1 MKTLAAALIAVCLVA
16 ADAHADT
23 ISFDFAKG
31 GNFDPS
37 NGGGLVGPDTVT
49 GITVET
55 GKGNKDDYWQTSTS
69 TAVVFTD
76 SASGLTVTAT
86 AKTGPATNLVDAFV
100 YGDTH
105 GARGGL
111 GVHTVAA
118 QAGSNDNITSGE
130 RLILEFNRLVSL
142 ESNHFNAGHNAFTG
156 SQDFELWIDGVKVGT
171 NPFLKDGVGGRIG
184 TKFEFVHAGDQFYV
198 SGLTASVVP
207 EPGTLGLLASGLG
220 LLVLL
225 RRRRARA

>member
-76 SASGLTVTAT
+76 RTSSTPSSTAT
-86 AKTGPATNLVDAFV
+86 RTAPE
-100 YGDTH
+100 
-105 GARGGL
+105 
-111 GVHTVAA
+111 VA
-118 QAGSNDNITSGE
+118 
-130 RLILEFNRLVSL
+130 
-142 ESNHFNAGHNAFTG
+142 
-156 SQDFELWIDGVKVGT
+156 W
-171 NPFLKDGVGGRIG
+171 
-184 TKFEFVHAGDQFYV
+184 
-198 SGLTASVVP
+198 ASTRSP
-207 EPGTLGLLASGLG
+207 
-220 LLVLL
+220 
-225 RRRRARA
+225 RRRARTTTSPAASA